1 MPKVVPLPHIAPPTA
16 TRPKLPVTVLSGFL
30 GAGKTTLLNYV
41 LSHPHGLRIAVIVN
55 DMAEVNLDAQLVRNT
70 IHVAQTEARVVEM
83 SNGCICCTLREDL
96 MVEVR
101 KLASE
106 GRFDY
111 LLIESTG
118 ISEPLPVAQTFEYQ
132 DQTAGLALG
141 EFSRLDCLLTV
152 VDACNFLNDYVA
164 DDTLYERGLTDDTDR
179 RNLTPLLVEQIEYA
193 NVLVLNKIDLV
204 SEASRGELQ
213 ALLGQLNPQA
223 RIVEAVRGQIPLEL
237 VLNTG
242 LYTSL
247 EEFQSAGSISPH
259 ESADHD
265 HATEKFGIHSMVFRS
280 VVPFHPERFWSFID
294 AHWPARIIRSK
305 GHFWLASRPNI
316 CVEWSQAGASL
327 HVGPHGYWWSAAP
340 ERLAQ
345 LAPEAQAQI
354 RQRWDPRFADRHTE
368 LVLIGIRFDEQ
379 ELRAEL
385 EACLCTEPEL
395 AHWPTV
401 SFQDPWPKW

>member
-1 MPKVVPLPHIAPPTA
+1 MPKVIPLPQNTEFTA
-16 TRPKLPVTVLSGFL
+16 AGVKLPVTVLSGFL
-30 GAGKTTLLNYV
+30 GAGKTTLLNHV

-55 DMAEVNLDAQLVRNT
+55 DMAEVNIDAQLVRNQV
-70 IHVAQTEARVVEM
+70 HVSQTEARIVEM

-96 MVEVR
+96 MIEVK

-118 ISEPLPVAQTFEYQ
+118 ISEPLPVAQTFEFR
-132 DQTAGLALG
+132 DEAANLVLS

-164 DDTLYERGLTDDTDR
+164 DDTLHDRGLTDETDR
-179 RNLTPLLVEQIEYA
+179 RNLTPLLVDQIEYA
-193 NVLVLNKIDLV
+193 NVIVLNKVDLV
-204 SEASRGELQ
+204 SEASRGELR
-213 ALLGQLNPQA
+213 ALLGRLNPKA

-247 EEFQSAGSISPH
+247 DDLQPEGAPALGEPD
-259 ESADHD
+259 DHD
-265 HATEKFGIHSMVFRS
+265 HAADKFGIHSMVFRS
-280 VVPFHPERFWSFID
+280 VVPFHPERFWAFID

-305 GHFWLASRPNI
+305 GHFWIASRPDI
-316 CVEWSQAGASL
+316 CVGWSQAGASL
-327 HVGPHGYWWSAAP
+327 HVAPQGHWWSTAP

-354 RQRWDPRFADRHTE
+354 RQRWHPRFADRHTE

-379 ELRAEL
+379 ELRTEL
-385 EACLCTEPEL
+385 EACLCTEAEL
-395 AHWPTV
+395 SQWPKLLLT
-401 SFQDPWPKW
+401 DPWPKW